1 MVISQHPNFNNLT
14 FKPYICIMFKHCV
27 LYLPV
32 LFFTVVCMAFSV
44 KTPQPD
50 VNASIN
56 KVLADYL
63 EVKNALF
70 AGNGDAASNK
80 AKQLFASIGNVSV
93 KGMSPAQQQVWNN
106 YTNKLQFDSR
116 HISETNAIAHQREHF
131 ASLSKNMYIVVKA
144 FKANTAV
151 IYQQYCP
158 MKKAYWLSESAEI
171 KNPYYGAD
179 MADCGKITET
189 LKPANK

>member
-1 MVISQHPNFNNLT
+1 ML
-14 FKPYICIMFKHCV
+14 KRYV

-32 LFFTVVCMAFSV
+32 LLCFTVCMAFSV
-44 KTPQPD
+44 KSPQPD

-70 AGNGDAASNK
+70 AGNGDAARDK
-80 AKQLFASIGNVSV
+80 AKQLFASIGNVPA
-93 KGMSPAQQQVWNN
+93 KGMNAAQQQVWSS
-106 YTNKLQFDSR
+106 YTDKLQFDSR

-131 ASLSKNMYIVVKA
+131 ASLSKNMYTVIKA
-144 FKANTAV
+144 FKTNTVV

-179 MADCGKITET
+179 MADCGKTTAT